1 MPVEP
6 FEFIKLITGIAI
18 ISIPGYLWSYLFFKQ
33 ITRLE
38 RIIFGFIFGL
48 GILACALFIFNVVL
62 NIKITQNLT
71 IIIFAAYTSP
81 AILYYCWQLYQHGLP
96 KIDLKNI
103 KNQKFI
109 ILVAILSFTFFMMF
123 LPHLTNNYF
132 LPLHVDEWVHWSNT
146 QAVMKSGSTTFLDP
160 YAGFETISSG
170 EIGFH
175 ITTACLSWISGA
187 NLLSIF
193 LFMPAIIGIF
203 ISIIAFNIGER
214 SERKFGLEAAF
225 FIGFIPTTIRFL
237 GPSFYV
243 AVTLG
248 LLLLIFIIW
257 LTQLKKWQSTLFVM
271 MFVWYTFTVHPQTAL
286 AAIIFI
292 SIYSVFLVIE
302 KQYKI
307 ALLMS
312 AFSAI
317 PIFIAYYFTTK
328 WDYYIEMLLE
338 SISGEEALLKLP
350 EILINFNHLGI
361 ATWMLLI
368 IGIYYSFTKGKSLTQ
383 SLCISSII
391 FIIIIGLYDK
401 IGYGSP
407 FFYDRIFLYLFLFVA
422 LIAGLGLSELRTP
435 FKNIIEKNILKNK
448 KQLSK
453 KFRFALPLLV
463 CIFLFVTAVPAHF
476 SIPYYQMIN
485 EEEYETLIWL
495 RDNIDGFR
503 DEYHP
508 YDRAAVNPFMASPFS
523 AITGLHIVT
532 SSMHPLISYNKHT
545 EMERFLNQNCTN
557 INFLEQNQISVI
569 YSPCNNANLTE
580 IYENV
585 YLYEGTPPLANFTY
599 YPPNP
604 TVNDTIYFNST
615 STTPY
620 GIIFKYIWD
629 FGDKNTSEGYT
640 TELKFDGINDYAEI
654 DDDPSLDI
662 SNAITVEFWVK
673 PNIQKQEM
681 VVLGKQSTYQF
692 WCSDN
697 KWYFG
702 AYNESGIHSSGYSHA
717 RSSINEWT
725 HVLGLFNKNLSSEQI
740 QIWING
746 IKDNTRNYPGSIKNT
761 DKAFRIGGN
770 LLAWGDVYFNGSI
783 KDVRVYNRPL
793 SSTEIQNNY
802 NGDVTTNGLVSWWKM
817 NEIGKTIYDSI
828 GGNDGTIYE
837 ARWVNFVEHRY
848 SQQGTYKVQ
857 LTVLNE
863 EGQNHIITKNITV
876 K

>member
-1 MPVEP
+1 
-6 FEFIKLITGIAI
+6 
-18 ISIPGYLWSYLFFKQ
+18 
-33 ITRLE
+33 
-38 RIIFGFIFGL
+38 
-48 GILACALFIFNVVL
+48 
-62 NIKITQNLT
+62 
-71 IIIFAAYTSP
+71 
-81 AILYYCWQLYQHGLP
+81 
-96 KIDLKNI
+96 
-103 KNQKFI
+103 
-109 ILVAILSFTFFMMF
+109 MMF

-132 LPLHVDEWVHWSNT
+132 LPLHVDEWIHWSNT
-146 QAVMKSGSTTFLDP
+146 QAVMQSGSTTFLDP
-160 YAGFETISSG
+160 YAGLEIVSSG

-175 ITTACLSWISGA
+175 ITTACLSWLSGA
-187 NLLSIF
+187 NILSIF
-193 LFMPAIIGIF
+193 LFMPSIIGIL

-214 SERKFGLEAAF
+214 SKRKFGLEAAF

-248 LLLLIFIIW
+248 LLLLIFLIW
-257 LTQLKKWQSTLFVM
+257 LTQLKNWQSTFLFMLFVG
-271 MFVWYTFTVHPQTAL
+271 YTFTVHPQTAL

-292 SIYSVFLVIE
+292 SIYSVFLVFE
-302 KQYKI
+302 KKYII
-307 ALLMS
+307 ALLMEI
-312 AFSAI
+312 FTLL
-317 PIFIAYYFTTK
+317 PIIIAYFFTTN

-338 SISGEEALLKLP
+338 SAYEEGLFELP
-350 EILINFNHLGI
+350 DILINFNHLGI
-361 ATWMLLI
+361 ITWILFI

-391 FIIIIGLYDK
+391 FIVIIGLYDK
-401 IGYGSP
+401 IDYGSP

-422 LIAGLGLSELRTP
+422 LIAGFGLREVRTP

-453 KFRFALPLLV
+453 EFRFALPILV
-463 CIFLFVTAVPAHF
+463 CIFLFVTAVPAHV

-485 EEEYETLIWL
+485 EEEYETFIWL
-495 RDNIDGFR
+495 RDNIEVFR

-532 SSMHPLISYNKHT
+532 SSMQPIISYDKHT
-545 EMERFLNQNCTN
+545 EMKKFLNQDCTN
-557 INFLEQNQISVI
+557 INYLEQNQISVI
-569 YSPCNNANLTE
+569 YGQCNNPNFTG

-585 YLYEGTPPLANFTY
+585 YLYNGTPPMANFTY
-599 YPPNP
+599 YPTNP

-620 GIIFKYIWD
+620 GVIIKYNWD
-629 FGDKNTSEGYT
+629 FGDENTSEGHT

-662 SNAITVEFWVK
+662 INEITVDFWVK
-673 PNIQKQEM
+673 PKLQNQQM
-681 VVLGKQSTYQF
+681 VVLGKQSSYQF
-692 WCSDN
+692 WCSEN

-702 AYNESGIHSSGYSHA
+702 VYNESGIHSSGYSLT
-717 RSSINEWT
+717 RSPVDEWT
-725 HVLGLFNKNLSSEQI
+725 HVLGLFNKNFSSEQV

-746 IKDNTRNYPGSIKNT
+746 IKENPRNYLGNIKNT
-761 DKAFRIGGN
+761 DKVFRIGGN

-783 KDVRVYNRPL
+783 KDVRVYNRAL
-793 SSTEIQNNY
+793 NSTEIQNNY
-802 NGDVTTNGLVSWWKM
+802 NGDITTNGLVSWWKI
-817 NEIGKTIYDSI
+817 NEIGKKIYDYI
-828 GGNDGTIYE
+828 GYNDGTIHE
-837 ARWVNFVEHRY
+837 AQWSNFVEHKY
-848 SQQGTYKVQ
+848 SKPGTYKVQ

-863 EGQNHIITKNITV
+863 DGLEHIITKSILV